1 MIAVGITV
9 LFTALVG
16 LGAVGLLIYVI
27 VNRINQ
33 KDREKFQDRDN

>member
-1 MIAVGITV
+1 MVAFGITL

-16 LGAVGLLIYVI
+16 LAAVGVLIYVI

>member
-1 MIAVGITV
+1 MIAVGIT
-9 LFTALVG
+9 LIFTALIG

-33 KDREKFQDRDN
+33 KDRERFQDRDN